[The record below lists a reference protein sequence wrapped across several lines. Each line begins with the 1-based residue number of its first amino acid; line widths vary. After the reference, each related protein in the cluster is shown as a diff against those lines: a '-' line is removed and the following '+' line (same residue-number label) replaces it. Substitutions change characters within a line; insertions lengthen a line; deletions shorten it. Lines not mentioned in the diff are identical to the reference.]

1 MTIEEQIQTI
11 VDQRLEQ
18 KIPELEQRLEQKYVF
33 KQVNQTLFNQ
43 TEMAKKQHISVTTFR
58 KWRKMG
64 LECEPSPSGI
74 LQFDINK
81 VNKWREQF
89 EK

>member
-1 MTIEEQIQTI
+1 MTIEEQINQL
-11 VDQRLEQ
+11 VDQRISEL
-18 KIPELEQRLEQKYVF
+18 IPEITQQLREELVF

-43 TEMAKKQHISVTTFR
+43 EEMAKKQHVSVTTFR
-58 KWRKMG
+58 TWRKMG
-64 LECEPSPSGI
+64 LESEPSPSGI

-89 EK
+89 KK